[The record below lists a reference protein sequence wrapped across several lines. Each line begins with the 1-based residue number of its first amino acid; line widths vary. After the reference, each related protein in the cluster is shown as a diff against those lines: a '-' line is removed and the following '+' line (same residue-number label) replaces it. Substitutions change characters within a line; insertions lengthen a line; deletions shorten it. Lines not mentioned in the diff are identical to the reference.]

1 MLYRLIIGLFLR
13 LPWWIYVGFAVGMGN
28 LTYNLYN
35 SEFEKQQLGLARA
48 EQPAPQSVDL
58 SKFDPERD
66 IHPLDEVHV
75 RGWPDFDYNYQ
86 LIKKRN
92 GIETSR
98 RFMYVFFGQDDLR
111 GTRDVRAVILLRK
124 NEKDLFVDQAE
135 QMVVGMKESNFIYE
149 VNGFE
154 GGADG
159 FSSLM
164 NDSLKKEGLVKADN
178 FIIIEPFLYGRSEAL
193 TTKHDPKKTLIY
205 CSGLTLF
212 LTLVAQFKYTAKLR
226 RKRALRAAAAS

>member
-13 LPWWIYVGFAVGMGN
+13 LPWWIYVGFAIGMGN

-86 LIKKRN
+86 LIKKKAVSKQV
-92 GIETSR
+92 G
-98 RFMYVFFGQDDLR
+98 DLCMSFSARMICVER
-111 GTRDVRAVILLRK
+111 GMCML
-124 NEKDLFVDQAE
+124 
-135 QMVVGMKESNFIYE
+135 
-149 VNGFE
+149 
-154 GGADG
+154 
-159 FSSLM
+159 
-164 NDSLKKEGLVKADN
+164 
-178 FIIIEPFLYGRSEAL
+178 
-193 TTKHDPKKTLIY
+193 
-205 CSGLTLF
+205 
-212 LTLVAQFKYTAKLR
+212 
-226 RKRALRAAAAS
+226 